1 MEQQYISLSPK
12 KTFNKMLNS
21 YHSFGQERCAKKL
34 HQNYTKKLYQK
45 DKSSESKVKVRQA
58 SNHYKRVLEAA
69 KLAYANKTRVHY
81 FPETW
86 LS

>member
-21 YHSFGQERCAKKL
+21 SHLLGQERCAKKL

-45 DKSSESKVKVRQA
+45 DESSESKVKFRQA
-58 SNHYKRVLEAA
+58 SNHYKRV
-69 KLAYANKTRVHY
+69 V
-81 FPETW
+81 
-86 LS
+86 